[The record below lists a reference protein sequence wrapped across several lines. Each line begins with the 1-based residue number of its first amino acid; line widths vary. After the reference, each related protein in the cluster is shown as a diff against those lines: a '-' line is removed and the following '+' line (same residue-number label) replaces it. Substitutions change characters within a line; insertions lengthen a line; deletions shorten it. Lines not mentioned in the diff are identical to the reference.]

1 MNNKVLY
8 ISIGVLVLLV
18 AGALLWQTAANNGG
32 MANLLGTHPM
42 DTSATST
49 DTTGTSGNSK
59 VSVTTR
65 ASSDVATIASNLAG
79 ASTFAS
85 LFASTGVKATITG
98 KGPYTIFVPT
108 DGSIS
113 LLAPGTIQNLSAAEK
128 KRLVQYHIISG
139 RAVDPSIME
148 TGFMTAL
155 SGDVLNFDISDVD
168 QTARINNSFVI
179 KAYKASNGV
188 VYLVSAVL
196 FPPEP
201 HKTNQ

>member
-1 MNNKVLY
+1 MNNKTL
-8 ISIGVLVLLV
+8 IIIAGVLVLIL
-18 AGALLWQTAANNGG
+18 GAAFLWQSATSGG
-32 MANLLGTHPM
+32 MANLLGNHP
-42 DTSATST
+42 TTATST
-49 DTTGTSGNSK
+49 TDTQTPTAK
-59 VSVTTR
+59 VSTTNR
-65 ASSDVATIASNLAG
+65 ASSDVASIASNIAG

-139 RAVDPSIME
+139 RAVDPSAIE

-155 SGDVLNFDISDVD
+155 SGDVLNFEISDTD
-168 QTARINNSFVI
+168 ETARINNSFVV
-179 KAYKASNGV
+179 KAYKGSNGV
-188 VYLVSAVL
+188 VYLISAVL
-196 FPPEP
+196 FPPTP
-201 HKTNQ
+201 HQTNQ